1 MAWHFPVFVLVSFVA
16 FIGILRMALNRRSES
31 PPTATVLW
39 VAAVVVFGGMIFAR
53 AGTSVGLP
61 VWLYYGLPAMLTW
74 VLPPVVFRMRGSEIA
89 RYVPMAMVVA
99 PTIHVLFSFLL
110 GWNEYMPFI
119 PVPSIHE
126 LMGGA

>member
-1 MAWHFPVFVLVSFVA
+1 MEWHFPVFILVSFVA
-16 FIGILRMALNRRSES
+16 FIGILRMALNRRSTS
-31 PPTATVLW
+31 PPRATVIW
-39 VAAVVVFGGMIFAR
+39 VAAVVVIGGMIFAR

-74 VLPPVVFRMRGSEIA
+74 VLPPVVFRMRGGEIA
-89 RYVPMAMVVA
+89 RYVPMAVVMA
-99 PTIHVLFSFLL
+99 PMIHALFSFVL

-119 PVPSIHE
+119 PVPSIRE

>member
-53 AGTSVGLP
+53 AGTSVGFAR
-61 VWLYYGLPAMLTW
+61 VA
-74 VLPPVVFRMRGSEIA
+74 VLRAAGDADVGIA
-89 RYVPMAMVVA
+89 SRCLQDARK
-99 PTIHVLFSFLL
+99 
-110 GWNEYMPFI
+110 
-119 PVPSIHE
+119 
-126 LMGGA
+126 